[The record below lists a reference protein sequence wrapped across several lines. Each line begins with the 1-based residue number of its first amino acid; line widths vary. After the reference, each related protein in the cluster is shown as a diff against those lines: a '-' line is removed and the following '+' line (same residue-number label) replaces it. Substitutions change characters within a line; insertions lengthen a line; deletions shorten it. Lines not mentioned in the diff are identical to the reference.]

1 MSLMLKDKFKI
12 SRRTKFVVLYLLFIA
27 IFSLPYLADK
37 HWGNE
42 KVLNRYNSFIA
53 MTSASFYNIFASER
67 AVSRGMIIVTGST
80 AVEIKTG
87 CNGLLM
93 IIIFCSGVA
102 AFPSSLRYKA
112 YGLFVGMLAIF
123 AFNVVRVDALILIIK
138 FWPDWFEMA
147 HVTAAQF
154 IGILFALVLWIQW
167 LNGVE
172 RA

>member
-1 MSLMLKDKFKI
+1 MGKDKLFL
-12 SRRTKFVVLYLLFIA
+12 SRRTRFVVLYLLFIV

-37 HWGNE
+37 HWAGE
-42 KVLNRYNSFIA
+42 RGLTKYNSFIA
-53 MTSASFYNIFASER
+53 GTSAWFYNIFASER

-80 AVEIKTG
+80 AVEVKTG

-93 IIIFCSGVA
+93 IIIYCSGIA
-102 AFPSSLRYKA
+102 AFPSSFRYKMQ
-112 YGLFVGMLAIF
+112 GLLVGMVAIF
-123 AFNVVRVDALILIIK
+123 AFNVVRVDTLILIIK

-154 IGILFALVLWIQW
+154 VGILFALMLWIQW